1 MMGMH
6 VLLGP
11 QFMSNTS
18 LYKSVLKQG
27 LSTFG
32 TWSQNAYALKG
43 ERKEFALNP
52 PQHHALNMNKR
63 QGTQP
68 TADPNPGTL
77 S

>member
-1 MMGMH
+1 MGMH

-18 LYKSVLKQG
+18 LYKSVLKQS

-32 TWSQNAYALKG
+32 TWSQNACALKS

-52 PQHHALNMNKR
+52 HLHALNMNKR
-63 QGTQP
+63 QGPEP
-68 TADPNPGTL
+68 TADPAPAR
-77 S
+77 